1 MTPEMRKVAAQSMVA
16 LIYNRF
22 RELVKEF
29 ESIRDTVRK
38 LQENPESRN
47 SFVARTAG
55 EIVAEL
61 ESRDHSGKLQIL
73 TATLED
79 LKQNITDADPNTD
92 FSVFLPTVKRVQEE
106 AREHFESFIPQM
118 LAKLYAARRTQ
129 LEMN

>member
-1 MTPEMRKVAAQSMVA
+1 MTPEMRKVAAQSMVT

-29 ESIRDTVRK
+29 ESIRDSVRE

-61 ESRDHSGKLQIL
+61 ESRDHAGKLQIL

-92 FSVFLPTVKRVQEE
+92 FSIFLPEVKRVQEE
-106 AREHFESFIPQM
+106 AQEHFETFIPQM
-118 LAKLYAARRTQ
+118 LEKLASARRSQ